1 MHEAFYAYLESVLGT
16 LRGTNV
22 PTKTNA
28 QVASSTSSH
37 AGKRGEKLQLCSF
50 YMKGKGCNRGKDCRY
65 MHDPSELPQHAC
77 YQCGRL
83 NHVSRDC
90 NVVPK
95 EKQSFM
101 KVQRSTQKAA
111 AKPGASK
118 IDASEEQNRP
128 EPNKAE
134 VKFKSLDCTEERTL
148 LLRSQ
153 WSGGA

>member
-65 MHDPSELPQHAC
+65 MHDPSELPQNAC
-77 YQCGRL
+77 YQCGKWTHL
-83 NHVSRDC
+83 SRDC
-90 NVVPK
+90 NNVPK

-101 KVQRSTQKAA
+101 NVEQSTQESS
-111 AKPGASK
+111 ASK
-118 IDASEEQNRP
+118 IDASEKRKQA
-128 EPNKAE
+128 KAE
-134 VKFKSLDCTEERTL
+134 KAEAILNEPAPP
-148 LLRSQ
+148 
-153 WSGGA
+153 G

>member
-65 MHDPSELPQHAC
+65 MHDNAC
-77 YQCGRL
+77 HRCGKL
-83 NHVSRDC
+83 THLSCHC
-90 NVVPK
+90 NIVPK

-101 KVQRSTQKAA
+101 NVEQSTQESS
-111 AKPGASK
+111 ASK
-118 IDASEEQNRP
+118 IDASEKRKQA
-128 EPNKAE
+128 KAE
-134 VKFKSLDCTEERTL
+134 KAEAKAKEAAAKRAAEI
-148 LLRSQ
+148 RSVIETILNEPAPP
-153 WSGGA
+153 G